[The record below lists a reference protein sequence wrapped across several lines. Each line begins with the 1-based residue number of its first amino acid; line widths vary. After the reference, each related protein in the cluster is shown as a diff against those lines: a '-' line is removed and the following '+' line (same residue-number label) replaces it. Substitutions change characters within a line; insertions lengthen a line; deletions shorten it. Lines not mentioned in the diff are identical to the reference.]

1 MMIDQNI
8 ILNKTSKVHHHLN
21 RIRRKREISLED
33 FLMDLDRQEI
43 ILFNLQMAVQN
54 CVDIAAH
61 IISDDELGMAG
72 STSEMFY
79 ILQENAYLTFE
90 LAEKMVAVVGFRN
103 IAVHEYGNI
112 DLKLVFQMAKK
123 DLDDLERFVKAIL
136 EKCGIT

>member
-1 MMIDQNI
+1 MIDQNI

-33 FLMDLDRQEI
+33 FFMDLDRQEI

-54 CVDIAAH
+54 CIDIAAH

-90 LAEKMVAVVGFRN
+90 LAEKMVAAVGFRN

>member
-21 RIRRKREISLED
+21 RIRGKREISLED
-33 FLMDLDRQEI
+33 FLMDLDRKEI

-54 CVDIAAH
+54 CIDIAAH

-90 LAEKMVAVVGFRN
+90 LAEKMVAAVGFRN

-112 DLKLVFQMAKK
+112 DLKLVFQMAQK
-123 DLDDLERFVKAIL
+123 DLDDLEHFVKAIL
-136 EKCGIT
+136 GKCGIT

>member
-1 MMIDQNI
+1 MIDQNI

-21 RIRRKREISLED
+21 RIRGKREISLED

-54 CVDIAAH
+54 CIDIAAH

-90 LAEKMVAVVGFRN
+90 LAEKMVAAVGFRN

>member
-1 MMIDQNI
+1 MIDQNI

-21 RIRRKREISLED
+21 RIRGKREISLED

-54 CVDIAAH
+54 CIDIAAH
-61 IISDDELGMAG
+61 IISDEELGMAG

-90 LAEKMVAVVGFRN
+90 LAEKMVAAVGFRN

>member
-1 MMIDQNI
+1 MINQDI
-8 ILNKTSKVHHHLN
+8 ILNKTSKVYHHLN
-21 RIRRKREISLED
+21 RIRSKREISLED

-54 CVDIAAH
+54 CIDIAAH

-90 LAEKMVAVVGFRN
+90 LAEKMVAAVGFRN

>member
-1 MMIDQNI
+1 MINQDI
-8 ILNKTSKVHHHLN
+8 ILNKTSKVYHHLN
-21 RIRRKREISLED
+21 RIRSKRETSLED

-54 CVDIAAH
+54 CIDIAAH

-90 LAEKMVAVVGFRN
+90 LAEKMVAAVGFRN

>member
-54 CVDIAAH
+54 CIDIAAH

-72 STSEMFY
+72 ST
-79 ILQENAYLTFE
+79 
-90 LAEKMVAVVGFRN
+90 
-103 IAVHEYGNI
+103 
-112 DLKLVFQMAKK
+112 
-123 DLDDLERFVKAIL
+123 
-136 EKCGIT
+136 

>member
-1 MMIDQNI
+1 MIDQNI

-54 CVDIAAH
+54 CIDIAAH

-90 LAEKMVAVVGFRN
+90 LAEKMVAAVGFRN
-103 IAVHEYGNI
+103 ISVHEYGNI

>member
-21 RIRRKREISLED
+21 RIRGKREISLED

-54 CVDIAAH
+54 CIDIAAH

-79 ILQENAYLTFE
+79 ILQENGYLTFE
-90 LAEKMVAVVGFRN
+90 LAEKMVAAVGFRN

>member
-1 MMIDQNI
+1 MIDHNI
-8 ILNKTSKVHHHLN
+8 ILNKTSKVPHHLN

-54 CVDIAAH
+54 CIDIAAH

-90 LAEKMVAVVGFRN
+90 LAEKMVAAVGFRN

>member
-54 CVDIAAH
+54 CIDIAAH

-79 ILQENAYLTFE
+79 ILQENGYLT
-90 LAEKMVAVVGFRN
+90 LDLTEKMVAAVGFRN
-103 IAVHEYGNI
+103 LAVHEYGNI

>member
-1 MMIDQNI
+1 MIDQNI

-33 FLMDLDRQEI
+33 FLIDLDRQEI

-54 CVDIAAH
+54 CIDIAAH

-79 ILQENAYLTFE
+79 ILQENGYLT
-90 LAEKMVAVVGFRN
+90 LDLTEKMVAAVGFRN

-112 DLKLVFQMAKK
+112 DLKLVFQMARK
-123 DLDDLERFVKAIL
+123 DLDDLEQFVKAIL
-136 EKCGIT
+136 IKCGIT

>member
-1 MMIDQNI
+1 MINQDI
-8 ILNKTSKVHHHLN
+8 ILNKTSKVYHHLN
-21 RIRRKREISLED
+21 RIRSKREISLED
-33 FLMDLDRQEI
+33 FFMDLDRQEI

-54 CVDIAAH
+54 CIDIAAH

-90 LAEKMVAVVGFRN
+90 LAEKMVAAVGFRN

>member
-1 MMIDQNI
+1 MIDQNI

-54 CVDIAAH
+54 CIDIAAH

-90 LAEKMVAVVGFRN
+90 LAEKMVAAVGFRN

>member
-54 CVDIAAH
+54 CIDIAAH

-90 LAEKMVAVVGFRN
+90 LAEKMVAAVGFRN

>member
-21 RIRRKREISLED
+21 RIRGKREISLED

-54 CVDIAAH
+54 CIDIAAH

-90 LAEKMVAVVGFRN
+90 LAEKMVAAVGFRN

>member
-8 ILNKTSKVHHHLN
+8 ILNKTSKVQHHLN
-21 RIRRKREISLED
+21 RIRGKREISLED

-54 CVDIAAH
+54 CIDIAAH

-90 LAEKMVAVVGFRN
+90 LAEKMVAAVGFRN